1 MPERMI
7 TVKNN
12 FDDLRMNETAVQ
24 LSSLNV
30 EFDGQPV
37 LKNLSLSVF
46 HGDKVTLT
54 GPSGSG
60 KSTVLRCIPGLV
72 MPDSGTITIL
82 GEPVTRHNIWQKR
95 RQIAYVAQEPDLGTG
110 SVKEVIETPFSYRA
124 NAGLR
129 DNLARLPEI
138 MERFNLPQPLLDKQI
153 TRLSGGEKQRIALTI
168 AILLDRPIVLLDEA
182 SSALDTKN
190 KQAVA
195 DYFKQA
201 QNTTVLSVAHDS
213 EWLEFATR
221 VVDMKEIHQM

>member
-1 MPERMI
+1 MALQL
-7 TVKNN
+7 NN
-12 FDDLRMNETAVQ
+12 
-24 LSSLNV
+24 LNV
-30 EFDGQPV
+30 TFDNGQPV

-60 KSTVLRCIPGLV
+60 KSTVLRCILGLV
-72 MPDSGTITIL
+72 MPDSGTMTIL

-95 RQIAYVAQEPDLGTG
+95 RHIAYVAQEPDLGAG
-110 SVKEVIETPFSYRA
+110 SVKEVIETPFTYRA

-129 DNLARLPEI
+129 DNLTRLPSI

-153 TRLSGGEKQRIALTI
+153 TRLSGGEKQRVALVIAV
-168 AILLDRPIVLLDEA
+168 LLDRPIVLLDEA

-195 DYFKQA
+195 EYFRQA
-201 QNTTVLSVAHDS
+201 ENTTVLSVAHDS
-213 EWLEFATR
+213 EWLGFANR
-221 VVDMKEIHQM
+221 VVAMKEINQL

>member
-1 MPERMI
+1 MI
-7 TVKNN
+7 AT
-12 FDDLRMNETAVQ
+12 DSEMAVRLNQ
-24 LSSLNV
+24 LNV
-30 EFDGQPV
+30 GFDGQPV
-37 LKNLSLSVF
+37 LKDLSLSVC

-60 KSTVLRCIPGLV
+60 KSTVLRCILGLV

-95 RQIAYVAQEPDLGTG
+95 RHIAYVAQEPDLGTG

-129 DNLARLPEI
+129 DNLTRLPGI
-138 MERFNLPQPLLDKQI
+138 MERFNLPESLLDKQI
-153 TRLSGGEKQRIALTI
+153 MRLSGGEKQRVAMVI
-168 AILLDRPIVLLDEA
+168 AILLDRSIVLLDEA

-195 DYFKQA
+195 AYFRQA
-201 QNTTVLSVAHDS
+201 ENTTVLSVAHDA
-213 EWLEFATR
+213 EWLGFATR
-221 VVDMKEIHQM
+221 IVDMKEIHQM

>member
-1 MPERMI
+1 
-7 TVKNN
+7 
-12 FDDLRMNETAVQ
+12 MNVSDSEMAVQ
-24 LSSLNV
+24 LNKLNV
-30 EFDGQPV
+30 AFDGQPV
-37 LKNLSLSVF
+37 LKNLSLSVH

-60 KSTVLRCIPGLV
+60 KSTVLRCILGLV
-72 MPDSGTITIL
+72 MPDSGTITIF

-95 RQIAYVAQEPDLGTG
+95 RDIAYVAQEPDLGTG
-110 SVKEVIETPFSYRA
+110 SVKEVIETPFFFRA

-129 DNLARLPEI
+129 DSLDRLPEI

-153 TRLSGGEKQRIALTI
+153 TRLSGGEKQRIALVI

-190 KQAVA
+190 KQAVTEYFRQA
-195 DYFKQA
+195 DS
-201 QNTTVLSVAHDS
+201 TTVLSVAHDT

-221 VVDMKEIHQM
+221 VVDMKEIQKT

>member
-1 MPERMI
+1 MLNFFKNDSE
-7 TVKNN
+7 TVVGLDRLHLS
-12 FDDLRMNETAVQ
+12 FDE
-24 LSSLNV
+24 
-30 EFDGQPV
+30 QPV
-37 LKNLSLSVF
+37 LKDLSLSVF

-60 KSTVLRCIPGLV
+60 KSTVLRCILGLV

-95 RQIAYVAQEPDLGTG
+95 RHIAYVAQEPDLGTG
-110 SVKEVIETPFSYRA
+110 NVKEVIETPFSYRA
-124 NAGLR
+124 NVGLR

-168 AILLDRPIVLLDEA
+168 AILQDRPIVLLDEA
-182 SSALDTKN
+182 SSALDAKN

-195 DYFKQA
+195 EYFKQA
-201 QNTTVLSVAHDS
+201 ENTTVLSVAHDT
-213 EWLEFATR
+213 EWLGFATR
-221 VVDMKEIHQM
+221 VVDMKGIQKTGKKSG

>member
-1 MPERMI
+1 
-7 TVKNN
+7 
-12 FDDLRMNETAVQ
+12 MNVSDPETAIR

-30 EFDGQPV
+30 EFDGQQV

-46 HGDKVTLT
+46 HGEKVTLT

-60 KSTVLRCIPGLV
+60 KSTVLRCILGLV
-72 MPDSGTITIL
+72 VPDSGTITIL

-95 RQIAYVAQEPDLGTG
+95 RHIAYVAQEPDLGAS
-110 SVKEVIETPFSYRA
+110 SVQEVIETPFTYRA

-129 DNLARLPEI
+129 NNLARLPAI
-138 MERFNLPQPLLDKQI
+138 MEQFNLSQKLLDKQM

-168 AILLDRPIVLLDEA
+168 AILLDRAIVLLDEA

-195 DYFKQA
+195 RYFKQA
-201 QNTTVLSVAHDS
+201 KKSRFFPWPMTLSGWDLPQGS
-213 EWLEFATR
+213 LT
-221 VVDMKEIHQM
+221 

>member
-1 MPERMI
+1 MI
-7 TVKNN
+7 AADSEMV
-12 FDDLRMNETAVQ
+12 VQ
-24 LSSLNV
+24 LNQLNV
-30 EFDGQPV
+30 GFDGQPV
-37 LKNLSLSVF
+37 LKDLSLSLC

-60 KSTVLRCIPGLV
+60 KSTVLRCILGLV

-95 RQIAYVAQEPDLGTG
+95 RHIAYVAQEPDLGAG
-110 SVKEVIETPFSYRA
+110 SVKEVIETPFTFRA

-129 DNLARLPEI
+129 DNLARLPAI

-153 TRLSGGEKQRIALTI
+153 TRLSGGEKQRIALVI

-195 DYFKQA
+195 GYFKQA
-201 QNTTVLSVAHDS
+201 ENTTVLSVAHDT
-213 EWLEFATR
+213 EWMGFATR
-221 VVDMKEIHQM
+221 VVDMKEIQKI

>member
-1 MPERMI
+1 MI
-7 TVKNN
+7 SNN
-12 FDDLRMNETAVQ
+12 SEAVVDLNRLH
-24 LSSLNV
+24 LS
-30 EFDGQPV
+30 FDGQPV
-37 LKNLSLSVF
+37 LKDLSLSVF

-60 KSTVLRCIPGLV
+60 KSTVLRCILGLV

-82 GEPVTRHNIWQKR
+82 GEPVTRYNIWQKR
-95 RQIAYVAQEPDLGTG
+95 RHIAYVAQEPDLGTG
-110 SVKEVIETPFSYRA
+110 SVKAVIETPFSYRA

-138 MERFNLPQPLLDKQI
+138 MERFNLPKLLLDKQI
-153 TRLSGGEKQRIALTI
+153 NRLSGGEKQRIALTI
-168 AILLDRPIVLLDEA
+168 AILLDRPLVLLDEA

-213 EWLEFATR
+213 DWLGFATR
-221 VVDMKEIHQM
+221 VVDMKEIQQM